1 MLPAEHLSLAVYI
14 QTYKMGELDVVTTL
28 CCSVLDYDSVL
39 VDSQLWKAAYF
50 FARRVNI
57 TYHPDVGLDYP
68 PRRSRVPLKTG
79 YVRTVCTE
87 I

>member
-1 MLPAEHLSLAVYI
+1 MLRAGHLSLAVYI

-28 CCSVLDYDSVL
+28 CCSVLDHDSVL

-50 FARRVNI
+50 LARREKYNI
-57 TYHPDVGLDYP
+57 RPDVGLDSP

-79 YVRTVCTE
+79 YLRTYCLY
-87 I
+87 